1 MIENIFGELSM
12 SSYSDEQISYLFKSV
27 PKYAYI
33 KMDITNRIKS
43 GELAVGDKI
52 ETESSLCSSYGC
64 SRLTVRRALGD
75 LLHEGY
81 IYKVQGLGSFVK
93 ERIPQKQNLEGINS
107 CTALIKAQNKT
118 PSKKI
123 ITSAL
128 CDASEEIQRKLKL
141 NPGDPLFFYSR
152 IYYAD
157 DLPVIYGSSYY
168 NAHFIPG
175 IEKIDFSDISI
186 VTVLKE
192 RYGLE
197 LKCSNRE
204 LRAVLSDPLTSP
216 LLETPENYP
225 LLQVTD
231 LKTAIIQNNEIPIEH
246 YTFQYVTDRIRY
258 SPEIT

>member
-1 MIENIFGELSM
+1 MIGDVSGGFSM
-12 SSYSDEQISYLFKSV
+12 GSYSDEQISYLFQSV

-33 KMDITNRIKS
+33 KMDITNKIKS

-64 SRLTVRRALGD
+64 SRLTVRKALED
-75 LLHEGY
+75 LLHEGF

-107 CTALIKAQNKT
+107 CTALIKAQNKIPT
-118 PSKKI
+118 KKI
-123 ITSAL
+123 ITSTL
-128 CDASEEIQRKLKL
+128 SEGSEEIRRKLRL

-157 DLPVIYGSSYY
+157 GLPVIYGCSYY
-168 NAHFIPG
+168 NAQHIPG

-186 VTVLKE
+186 VAVLKE

-204 LRAVLSDPLTSP
+204 LKAVLSDPHAS
-216 LLETPENYP
+216 LLLGTPENYP

-231 LKTAIIQNNEIPIEH
+231 LKTAMIQNSEIPIEY